1 MTSEMSNVCSQIQA
15 ELEKTKGDMQA
26 LMSKGSEDYC
36 TKVRVLLVV
45 RKSVLLPLSTDT
57 NLA

>member
-1 MTSEMSNVCSQIQA
+1 MISEVSNVCSQIQA

-26 LMSKGSEDYC
+26 LMSKGSEDYY

-45 RKSVLLPLSTDT
+45 RKSVLLLLSKDT